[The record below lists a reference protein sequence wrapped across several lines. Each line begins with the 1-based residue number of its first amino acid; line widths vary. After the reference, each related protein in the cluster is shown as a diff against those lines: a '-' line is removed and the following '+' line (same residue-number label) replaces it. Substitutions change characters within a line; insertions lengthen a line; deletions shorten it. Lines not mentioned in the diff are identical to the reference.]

1 MGGGVQETFPIPP
14 RSFLS
19 LVTGAQHI
27 PEKAKGNGGGRK
39 TGSMYKGR
47 REAEPS
53 RSASDQH
60 LSEGSG
66 SQCTEALGLW
76 VDMGRDYPLP
86 LWTPSLVRQVP
97 YSVMWGGRGREENR
111 GFRWVL
117 VEENGRGLGKGD
129 VLQSSV
135 IPLALSSSCTRVR

>member
-1 MGGGVQETFPIPP
+1 MAPLHRSSAVNSMGGGVQETFPIPP

-53 RSASDQH
+53 RSAS
-60 LSEGSG
+60 
-66 SQCTEALGLW
+66 
-76 VDMGRDYPLP
+76 
-86 LWTPSLVRQVP
+86 VR
-97 YSVMWGGRGREENR
+97 RE
-111 GFRWVL
+111 WLTVH
-117 VEENGRGLGKGD
+117 
-129 VLQSSV
+129 
-135 IPLALSSSCTRVR
+135 